1 MSSNKK
7 KKEIDRKIVEFTD
20 NNTRLT
26 GENTQLK
33 ATESAMAQ
41 YTNKPCFIQL
51 GTPCPSFLGLAT
63 HRTIDDFIANTDRDD
78 SLMTKTRLKPDIW
91 IKKLTPRKNSLIF
104 LKKKLTDDEYS
115 KIFGIKNINWYIFD
129 PNIWYI
135 KTLSPK
141 ERKKY
146 LRGND
151 EGMRWDPADYGAQLN
166 TRNKA
171 LFLSYLR
178 YKGDYTLTEL
188 QKNIIKKKLKFIDD
202 RDRLSFIHPKMNNTG
217 NYEPKYTETVLDTII
232 PSNIN
237 IYKLEKFPTNHSIL
251 RDEKANTRQQWGHN
265 NKFDNASVYNRNDYM
280 KGWWVLDYNIA
291 FRGLYNTGQSIENLY
306 KKEGDK
312 YILTPDKC
320 KYDKMAKNFYKL
332 GIKDWDFLDN
342 FDLEEENATINYKHN
357 ESTPPHS
364 GDEPPTPDT
373 VDRYI
378 FKHNV
383 YKANKDGTMFFINSS
398 KGSGKTI
405 YLKGEYF
412 IILDNN
418 MKKYVELKSQ
428 HQDYNNSEGDGEL
441 HLYRVENNYYE
452 ANGYNIKI
460 IMRNNICHQMCHM
473 TPGFVGVEHPHR
485 PYYSLDMLINDTKEG
500 KTFNE
505 KHSGSDKFYINKHA
519 YENDT
524 QTDQNKYVL
533 DLGCNKIKNL
543 GYDKWEKRSV
553 DPNKKLC
560 LFVIHNLLVM
570 ATLVEHTNPGLP
582 FVGNREG
589 ELYFRR
595 HMYKDRSQ
603 IILEVIDILP
613 NQHQGGGSKNIGGGN
628 HILSEKD
635 KTVNDK
641 ILRNEKLKKSY
652 DHIENII
659 NNSNNKELIVKQV
672 LNTFKIIN
680 NNNKNTLKVLSKNI
694 REKKDKS

>member
-1 MSSNKK
+1 
-7 KKEIDRKIVEFTD
+7 
-20 NNTRLT
+20 
-26 GENTQLK
+26 
-33 ATESAMAQ
+33 
-41 YTNKPCFIQL
+41 
-51 GTPCPSFLGLAT
+51 
-63 HRTIDDFIANTDRDD
+63 
-78 SLMTKTRLKPDIW
+78 
-91 IKKLTPRKNSLIF
+91 
-104 LKKKLTDDEYS
+104 
-115 KIFGIKNINWYIFD
+115 
-129 PNIWYI
+129 
-135 KTLSPK
+135 
-141 ERKKY
+141 
-146 LRGND
+146 
-151 EGMRWDPADYGAQLN
+151 
-166 TRNKA
+166 
-171 LFLSYLR
+171 
-178 YKGDYTLTEL
+178 
-188 QKNIIKKKLKFIDD
+188 
-202 RDRLSFIHPKMNNTG
+202 
-217 NYEPKYTETVLDTII
+217 
-232 PSNIN
+232 
-237 IYKLEKFPTNHSIL
+237 
-251 RDEKANTRQQWGHN
+251 
-265 NKFDNASVYNRNDYM
+265 
-280 KGWWVLDYNIA
+280 
-291 FRGLYNTGQSIENLY
+291 
-306 KKEGDK
+306 
-312 YILTPDKC
+312 
-320 KYDKMAKNFYKL
+320 
-332 GIKDWDFLDN
+332 
-342 FDLEEENATINYKHN
+342 
-357 ESTPPHS
+357 
-364 GDEPPTPDT
+364 
-373 VDRYI
+373 
-378 FKHNV
+378 
-383 YKANKDGTMFFINSS
+383 
-398 KGSGKTI
+398 
-405 YLKGEYF
+405 
-412 IILDNN
+412 
-418 MKKYVELKSQ
+418 
-428 HQDYNNSEGDGEL
+428 
-441 HLYRVENNYYE
+441 
-452 ANGYNIKI
+452 
-460 IMRNNICHQMCHM
+460 MCHM

-694 REKKDKS
+694 REKNR